1 MTTRRNFLKTGG
13 LSLASLMVGQHS
25 FARMAEK
32 ADDKLAGAAST
43 TQYVCKRPVPSKR
56 QFTSEAVEK
65 AIATTKAKLKDP
77 KLAWMFE
84 NCFPNT
90 LDTTCEHKMVNGKP
104 DTFVLTGDIHAMW
117 LRDSSAQVFPHI
129 QFANDDPKVKTMLA
143 GVINRQTW
151 CINIDPY
158 ANGFN
163 EGPTGSEWES
173 DFTDMK
179 KELHERKWEI
189 DSLCYPIRLAYHYW
203 KTTGD
208 ASIFSDEWLTAIAK
222 VLKTFKEQQR
232 KEDPKGPYR
241 FQRKTE
247 RALDTMTNDGWGNP
261 VKPVGL
267 IASAFRPS
275 DDATTFQFLVPSNFF
290 AVTSLRKAAE
300 MGYKQFAYLPLFQ
313 EDAAKTAGPFIL
325 PSDKREIAMLTT
337 QFLSSSHFSSTML
350 DRFQSEINH
359 LHSGMTIHRI
369 SPIELKEKK
378 LPSSLN
384 IQRTAGIICFEV
396 FDYDYAQMLCDLDL
410 PLLFVDSPVMN
421 MRPPLKADRLYMEN
435 RIEIQNAVTHM
446 VQRGKKRISFAGD
459 KNHCQ
464 SFFERYMAYRDA
476 VEHFGLTEGLSTC
489 AMPSGQQ
496 NYPVSLY
503 ETIRRFKTMPDAFVC
518 ANDFV
523 AMDLVKALNELG
535 YSVPDDIWVCGFDD
549 SQEASYFAPRL
560 TSIHIH
566 GQIMGYTAANLLM
579 TRIEEPSLNYRTV
592 YTETNLILRESTGD

>member
-1 MTTRRNFLKTGG
+1 MATKVTIQDIANELQLSRNTV
-13 LSLASLMVGQHS
+13 S
-25 FARMAEK
+25 
-32 ADDKLAGAAST
+32 
-43 TQYVCKRPVPSKR
+43 
-56 QFTSEAVEK
+56 K
-65 AIATTKAKLKDP
+65 AINNTGV
-77 KLAWMFE
+77 LA
-84 NCFPNT
+84 
-90 LDTTCEHKMVNGKP
+90 
-104 DTFVLTGDIHAMW
+104 
-117 LRDSSAQVFPHI
+117 
-129 QFANDDPKVKTMLA
+129 
-143 GVINRQTW
+143 
-151 CINIDPY
+151 
-158 ANGFN
+158 
-163 EGPTGSEWES
+163 
-173 DFTDMK
+173 
-179 KELHERKWEI
+179 
-189 DSLCYPIRLAYHYW
+189 
-203 KTTGD
+203 
-208 ASIFSDEWLTAIAK
+208 
-222 VLKTFKEQQR
+222 
-232 KEDPKGPYR
+232 
-241 FQRKTE
+241 
-247 RALDTMTNDGWGNP
+247 
-261 VKPVGL
+261 
-267 IASAFRPS
+267 
-275 DDATTFQFLVPSNFF
+275 DATREKI
-290 AVTSLRKAAE
+290 LRKAAE

-313 EDAAKTAGPFIL
+313 EDTAKAAEHSIL

-350 DRFQSEINH
+350 DRFQSEIDH

-384 IQRTAGIICFEV
+384 IERTAGIICIEV
-396 FDYDYAQMLCDLDL
+396 FDYDYAQMLCDLDI
-410 PLLFVDSPVMN
+410 PLLFVDTPVMD

-435 RIEIQNAVTHM
+435 RIEVQNAVAHM

-464 SFFERYMAYRDA
+464 SFFERYMAYKDA
-476 VEHFGLTEGLSTC
+476 VEYFGLTEGLSTC

-523 AMDLVKALNELG
+523 AMDLVKALDELG

>member
-1 MTTRRNFLKTGG
+1 MATKVTIQDIASELQLSRNTV
-13 LSLASLMVGQHS
+13 S
-25 FARMAEK
+25 
-32 ADDKLAGAAST
+32 
-43 TQYVCKRPVPSKR
+43 
-56 QFTSEAVEK
+56 K
-65 AIATTKAKLKDP
+65 AINNTGV
-77 KLAWMFE
+77 LA
-84 NCFPNT
+84 
-90 LDTTCEHKMVNGKP
+90 
-104 DTFVLTGDIHAMW
+104 
-117 LRDSSAQVFPHI
+117 
-129 QFANDDPKVKTMLA
+129 
-143 GVINRQTW
+143 
-151 CINIDPY
+151 
-158 ANGFN
+158 
-163 EGPTGSEWES
+163 
-173 DFTDMK
+173 
-179 KELHERKWEI
+179 
-189 DSLCYPIRLAYHYW
+189 
-203 KTTGD
+203 
-208 ASIFSDEWLTAIAK
+208 
-222 VLKTFKEQQR
+222 
-232 KEDPKGPYR
+232 
-241 FQRKTE
+241 
-247 RALDTMTNDGWGNP
+247 
-261 VKPVGL
+261 
-267 IASAFRPS
+267 
-275 DDATTFQFLVPSNFF
+275 DATREKI
-290 AVTSLRKAAE
+290 LRKAAE

-313 EDAAKTAGPFIL
+313 EGAAKTAGLSIL

-337 QFLSSSHFSSTML
+337 QFLSSSHFSSMML
-350 DRFQSEINH
+350 DRFQSEIDH

-378 LPSSLN
+378 LPSSLD

-396 FDYDYAQMLCDLDL
+396 FDYDYAQMLCDLDV
-410 PLLFVDSPVMN
+410 PLLFVDTPVMD

-435 RIEIQNAVTHM
+435 RIEIQNAVAHM

-476 VEHFGLTEGLSTC
+476 VEYFGLTEGLSTC

-566 GQIMGYTAANLLM
+566 EQIMGYTAANLLM

-592 YTETNLILRESTGD
+592 YTETNLVLRESTGD

>member
-1 MTTRRNFLKTGG
+1 MATKVTIQDIASELQLSRNTV
-13 LSLASLMVGQHS
+13 S
-25 FARMAEK
+25 
-32 ADDKLAGAAST
+32 
-43 TQYVCKRPVPSKR
+43 
-56 QFTSEAVEK
+56 K
-65 AIATTKAKLKDP
+65 AINNTGV
-77 KLAWMFE
+77 LA
-84 NCFPNT
+84 
-90 LDTTCEHKMVNGKP
+90 
-104 DTFVLTGDIHAMW
+104 
-117 LRDSSAQVFPHI
+117 
-129 QFANDDPKVKTMLA
+129 
-143 GVINRQTW
+143 
-151 CINIDPY
+151 
-158 ANGFN
+158 
-163 EGPTGSEWES
+163 
-173 DFTDMK
+173 
-179 KELHERKWEI
+179 
-189 DSLCYPIRLAYHYW
+189 
-203 KTTGD
+203 
-208 ASIFSDEWLTAIAK
+208 
-222 VLKTFKEQQR
+222 
-232 KEDPKGPYR
+232 
-241 FQRKTE
+241 
-247 RALDTMTNDGWGNP
+247 
-261 VKPVGL
+261 
-267 IASAFRPS
+267 
-275 DDATTFQFLVPSNFF
+275 DATREKI
-290 AVTSLRKAAE
+290 LRKAAE

-313 EDAAKTAGPFIL
+313 EGAAKTAGLSIL

-337 QFLSSSHFSSTML
+337 QFLSSSHFSSMML
-350 DRFQSEINH
+350 DRFQSEIDH

-378 LPSSLN
+378 LPSSLD

-396 FDYDYAQMLCDLDL
+396 FDYDYAQMLCDLDV
-410 PLLFVDSPVMN
+410 PLLFVDTPVMD

-435 RIEIQNAVTHM
+435 RIEIQNAVAHM

-464 SFFERYMAYRDA
+464 SFFERYMAYKDA
-476 VEHFGLTEGLSTC
+476 MEYFGLTEGLSTC

>member
-1 MTTRRNFLKTGG
+1 MATKVTIQDIANELQLSRNTV
-13 LSLASLMVGQHS
+13 S
-25 FARMAEK
+25 
-32 ADDKLAGAAST
+32 
-43 TQYVCKRPVPSKR
+43 
-56 QFTSEAVEK
+56 K
-65 AIATTKAKLKDP
+65 AINNTGV
-77 KLAWMFE
+77 LA
-84 NCFPNT
+84 
-90 LDTTCEHKMVNGKP
+90 
-104 DTFVLTGDIHAMW
+104 
-117 LRDSSAQVFPHI
+117 
-129 QFANDDPKVKTMLA
+129 
-143 GVINRQTW
+143 
-151 CINIDPY
+151 
-158 ANGFN
+158 
-163 EGPTGSEWES
+163 
-173 DFTDMK
+173 
-179 KELHERKWEI
+179 
-189 DSLCYPIRLAYHYW
+189 
-203 KTTGD
+203 
-208 ASIFSDEWLTAIAK
+208 
-222 VLKTFKEQQR
+222 
-232 KEDPKGPYR
+232 
-241 FQRKTE
+241 
-247 RALDTMTNDGWGNP
+247 
-261 VKPVGL
+261 
-267 IASAFRPS
+267 
-275 DDATTFQFLVPSNFF
+275 DATREKI
-290 AVTSLRKAAE
+290 LRKAAE

-313 EDAAKTAGPFIL
+313 EDTAKAAEHSIL

-337 QFLSSSHFSSTML
+337 QFLSSSHFSSMML
-350 DRFQSEINH
+350 DRFQSEIEH
-359 LHSGMTIHRI
+359 LHSCTTIHRI

-396 FDYDYAQMLCDLDL
+396 FDYDYAQMLCDLDV
-410 PLLFVDSPVMN
+410 PLLFVDTPVMD

-435 RIEIQNAVTHM
+435 RIEVQNAVAHM

-476 VEHFGLTEGLSTC
+476 VEYFGLTEGLSTC

-523 AMDLVKALNELG
+523 AMDLVKALDELG

>member
-1 MTTRRNFLKTGG
+1 MATRVTIQDIASELQLSRNTV
-13 LSLASLMVGQHS
+13 S
-25 FARMAEK
+25 
-32 ADDKLAGAAST
+32 
-43 TQYVCKRPVPSKR
+43 
-56 QFTSEAVEK
+56 K
-65 AIATTKAKLKDP
+65 AINNTGV
-77 KLAWMFE
+77 LA
-84 NCFPNT
+84 
-90 LDTTCEHKMVNGKP
+90 
-104 DTFVLTGDIHAMW
+104 
-117 LRDSSAQVFPHI
+117 
-129 QFANDDPKVKTMLA
+129 
-143 GVINRQTW
+143 
-151 CINIDPY
+151 
-158 ANGFN
+158 
-163 EGPTGSEWES
+163 
-173 DFTDMK
+173 
-179 KELHERKWEI
+179 
-189 DSLCYPIRLAYHYW
+189 
-203 KTTGD
+203 
-208 ASIFSDEWLTAIAK
+208 
-222 VLKTFKEQQR
+222 
-232 KEDPKGPYR
+232 
-241 FQRKTE
+241 
-247 RALDTMTNDGWGNP
+247 
-261 VKPVGL
+261 
-267 IASAFRPS
+267 
-275 DDATTFQFLVPSNFF
+275 DATREKI
-290 AVTSLRKAAE
+290 LRKAAE

-313 EDAAKTAGPFIL
+313 EGAAKTAGLSIL
-325 PSDKREIAMLTT
+325 PSDKREFAMLTT
-337 QFLSSSHFSSTML
+337 QFLSSSHFSSMML
-350 DRFQSEINH
+350 DRFQSEIDH

-378 LPSSLN
+378 LPSSLD

-396 FDYDYAQMLCDLDL
+396 FDYDYAQMLCDLDV
-410 PLLFVDSPVMN
+410 PLLFVDTPVMD

-435 RIEIQNAVTHM
+435 RIEIQNAVAHM

-464 SFFERYMAYRDA
+464 SFFERYMAYKDA
-476 VEHFGLTEGLSTC
+476 MEYFGLTEGLSTC

>member
-1 MTTRRNFLKTGG
+1 MTTKVTIQDIANELQLSRNTV
-13 LSLASLMVGQHS
+13 S
-25 FARMAEK
+25 
-32 ADDKLAGAAST
+32 
-43 TQYVCKRPVPSKR
+43 
-56 QFTSEAVEK
+56 K
-65 AIATTKAKLKDP
+65 AINNTGV
-77 KLAWMFE
+77 LA
-84 NCFPNT
+84 
-90 LDTTCEHKMVNGKP
+90 
-104 DTFVLTGDIHAMW
+104 
-117 LRDSSAQVFPHI
+117 
-129 QFANDDPKVKTMLA
+129 
-143 GVINRQTW
+143 
-151 CINIDPY
+151 
-158 ANGFN
+158 
-163 EGPTGSEWES
+163 
-173 DFTDMK
+173 
-179 KELHERKWEI
+179 
-189 DSLCYPIRLAYHYW
+189 
-203 KTTGD
+203 
-208 ASIFSDEWLTAIAK
+208 
-222 VLKTFKEQQR
+222 
-232 KEDPKGPYR
+232 
-241 FQRKTE
+241 
-247 RALDTMTNDGWGNP
+247 
-261 VKPVGL
+261 
-267 IASAFRPS
+267 
-275 DDATTFQFLVPSNFF
+275 DATREKI
-290 AVTSLRKAAE
+290 LRKAAE

-313 EDAAKTAGPFIL
+313 EDTAKAAEHSIL

-337 QFLSSSHFSSTML
+337 QFLSSSHFSSMML
-350 DRFQSEINH
+350 DRFQSEIDH

-378 LPSSLN
+378 LPSSLD

-396 FDYDYAQMLCDLDL
+396 FDYDYAQMLCDLDV
-410 PLLFVDSPVMN
+410 PLLFVDTPVMD

-435 RIEIQNAVTHM
+435 RIEIQNAVAHM

-464 SFFERYMAYRDA
+464 SFFERYMAYKDA
-476 VEHFGLTEGLSTC
+476 VEYFGLTEGLSTC

>member
-1 MTTRRNFLKTGG
+1 MTTKVTIQDIANELQLSRNTV
-13 LSLASLMVGQHS
+13 S
-25 FARMAEK
+25 
-32 ADDKLAGAAST
+32 
-43 TQYVCKRPVPSKR
+43 
-56 QFTSEAVEK
+56 K
-65 AIATTKAKLKDP
+65 AINNTGV
-77 KLAWMFE
+77 LA
-84 NCFPNT
+84 
-90 LDTTCEHKMVNGKP
+90 
-104 DTFVLTGDIHAMW
+104 
-117 LRDSSAQVFPHI
+117 
-129 QFANDDPKVKTMLA
+129 
-143 GVINRQTW
+143 
-151 CINIDPY
+151 
-158 ANGFN
+158 
-163 EGPTGSEWES
+163 
-173 DFTDMK
+173 
-179 KELHERKWEI
+179 
-189 DSLCYPIRLAYHYW
+189 
-203 KTTGD
+203 
-208 ASIFSDEWLTAIAK
+208 
-222 VLKTFKEQQR
+222 
-232 KEDPKGPYR
+232 
-241 FQRKTE
+241 
-247 RALDTMTNDGWGNP
+247 
-261 VKPVGL
+261 
-267 IASAFRPS
+267 
-275 DDATTFQFLVPSNFF
+275 DATREKI
-290 AVTSLRKAAE
+290 LRKAAE

-313 EDAAKTAGPFIL
+313 EDTAKAAEHSIL

-435 RIEIQNAVTHM
+435 RIEVQNAVAHM

-464 SFFERYMAYRDA
+464 SFFERYMAYKDA
-476 VEHFGLTEGLSTC
+476 VEYFGLTEGLSTC

>member
-1 MTTRRNFLKTGG
+1 MATKVTIQDIANELQLSRNTV
-13 LSLASLMVGQHS
+13 S
-25 FARMAEK
+25 
-32 ADDKLAGAAST
+32 
-43 TQYVCKRPVPSKR
+43 
-56 QFTSEAVEK
+56 K
-65 AIATTKAKLKDP
+65 AINNTGV
-77 KLAWMFE
+77 LA
-84 NCFPNT
+84 
-90 LDTTCEHKMVNGKP
+90 
-104 DTFVLTGDIHAMW
+104 
-117 LRDSSAQVFPHI
+117 
-129 QFANDDPKVKTMLA
+129 
-143 GVINRQTW
+143 
-151 CINIDPY
+151 
-158 ANGFN
+158 
-163 EGPTGSEWES
+163 
-173 DFTDMK
+173 
-179 KELHERKWEI
+179 
-189 DSLCYPIRLAYHYW
+189 
-203 KTTGD
+203 
-208 ASIFSDEWLTAIAK
+208 
-222 VLKTFKEQQR
+222 
-232 KEDPKGPYR
+232 
-241 FQRKTE
+241 
-247 RALDTMTNDGWGNP
+247 
-261 VKPVGL
+261 
-267 IASAFRPS
+267 
-275 DDATTFQFLVPSNFF
+275 DATREKI
-290 AVTSLRKAAE
+290 LRKAAE

-313 EDAAKTAGPFIL
+313 EDTAKAAEPSIL

-337 QFLSSSHFSSTML
+337 QFLSSSHFSSTTL

-396 FDYDYAQMLCDLDL
+396 FDYDYAQMLCDLDV
-410 PLLFVDSPVMN
+410 PLLFVDTPVMD

-435 RIEIQNAVTHM
+435 RIEIQNAVAHM

-464 SFFERYMAYRDA
+464 SFFERYMAYKDA
-476 VEHFGLTEGLSTC
+476 VEYFGLTEGLSTC

-523 AMDLVKALNELG
+523 AMDLVKALDELG

>member
-1 MTTRRNFLKTGG
+1 MTTKVTIQDIANELQLSRNTV
-13 LSLASLMVGQHS
+13 S
-25 FARMAEK
+25 
-32 ADDKLAGAAST
+32 
-43 TQYVCKRPVPSKR
+43 
-56 QFTSEAVEK
+56 K
-65 AIATTKAKLKDP
+65 AINNTGV
-77 KLAWMFE
+77 LA
-84 NCFPNT
+84 
-90 LDTTCEHKMVNGKP
+90 
-104 DTFVLTGDIHAMW
+104 
-117 LRDSSAQVFPHI
+117 
-129 QFANDDPKVKTMLA
+129 
-143 GVINRQTW
+143 
-151 CINIDPY
+151 
-158 ANGFN
+158 
-163 EGPTGSEWES
+163 
-173 DFTDMK
+173 
-179 KELHERKWEI
+179 
-189 DSLCYPIRLAYHYW
+189 
-203 KTTGD
+203 
-208 ASIFSDEWLTAIAK
+208 
-222 VLKTFKEQQR
+222 
-232 KEDPKGPYR
+232 
-241 FQRKTE
+241 
-247 RALDTMTNDGWGNP
+247 
-261 VKPVGL
+261 
-267 IASAFRPS
+267 
-275 DDATTFQFLVPSNFF
+275 DATREKI
-290 AVTSLRKAAE
+290 LRKAAE

-313 EDAAKTAGPFIL
+313 EDTAKAAEHSIL

-337 QFLSSSHFSSTML
+337 QFLSSSHFSSMML
-350 DRFQSEINH
+350 DRFQSEIDH

-396 FDYDYAQMLCDLDL
+396 FDYDYAQMLCDLDV
-410 PLLFVDSPVMN
+410 PLLFVDTPVMD

-435 RIEIQNAVTHM
+435 RIEIQNAVAHM

-464 SFFERYMAYRDA
+464 SFFERYMAYKDA
-476 VEHFGLTEGLSTC
+476 VEYFGLTEGLSTC

>member
-1 MTTRRNFLKTGG
+1 MATKVTIQDIASELQLSRNTV
-13 LSLASLMVGQHS
+13 S
-25 FARMAEK
+25 
-32 ADDKLAGAAST
+32 
-43 TQYVCKRPVPSKR
+43 
-56 QFTSEAVEK
+56 K
-65 AIATTKAKLKDP
+65 AINNTGV
-77 KLAWMFE
+77 LA
-84 NCFPNT
+84 
-90 LDTTCEHKMVNGKP
+90 
-104 DTFVLTGDIHAMW
+104 
-117 LRDSSAQVFPHI
+117 
-129 QFANDDPKVKTMLA
+129 
-143 GVINRQTW
+143 
-151 CINIDPY
+151 
-158 ANGFN
+158 
-163 EGPTGSEWES
+163 
-173 DFTDMK
+173 
-179 KELHERKWEI
+179 
-189 DSLCYPIRLAYHYW
+189 
-203 KTTGD
+203 
-208 ASIFSDEWLTAIAK
+208 
-222 VLKTFKEQQR
+222 
-232 KEDPKGPYR
+232 
-241 FQRKTE
+241 
-247 RALDTMTNDGWGNP
+247 
-261 VKPVGL
+261 
-267 IASAFRPS
+267 
-275 DDATTFQFLVPSNFF
+275 DATREKI
-290 AVTSLRKAAE
+290 LRKAAE

-313 EDAAKTAGPFIL
+313 EGAAKTAGLSIL

-337 QFLSSSHFSSTML
+337 QFLSSSHFSSMML
-350 DRFQSEINH
+350 DRFQSEIDH

-378 LPSSLN
+378 LPSSLD

-396 FDYDYAQMLCDLDL
+396 FDYDYAQMLCNLDV
-410 PLLFVDSPVMN
+410 PLLFVDTPVMD

-435 RIEIQNAVTHM
+435 RIEIQNAVAHM

-464 SFFERYMAYRDA
+464 SFFERYMAYKDA
-476 VEHFGLTEGLSTC
+476 MEYFGLTEGLSTC

-566 GQIMGYTAANLLM
+566 EQIMGYTAANLLM

>member
-1 MTTRRNFLKTGG
+1 MATKVTIQDIASELQLSRNTV
-13 LSLASLMVGQHS
+13 S
-25 FARMAEK
+25 
-32 ADDKLAGAAST
+32 
-43 TQYVCKRPVPSKR
+43 
-56 QFTSEAVEK
+56 K
-65 AIATTKAKLKDP
+65 AINNTGV
-77 KLAWMFE
+77 LA
-84 NCFPNT
+84 
-90 LDTTCEHKMVNGKP
+90 
-104 DTFVLTGDIHAMW
+104 
-117 LRDSSAQVFPHI
+117 
-129 QFANDDPKVKTMLA
+129 
-143 GVINRQTW
+143 
-151 CINIDPY
+151 
-158 ANGFN
+158 
-163 EGPTGSEWES
+163 
-173 DFTDMK
+173 
-179 KELHERKWEI
+179 
-189 DSLCYPIRLAYHYW
+189 
-203 KTTGD
+203 
-208 ASIFSDEWLTAIAK
+208 
-222 VLKTFKEQQR
+222 
-232 KEDPKGPYR
+232 
-241 FQRKTE
+241 
-247 RALDTMTNDGWGNP
+247 
-261 VKPVGL
+261 
-267 IASAFRPS
+267 
-275 DDATTFQFLVPSNFF
+275 DATREKI
-290 AVTSLRKAAE
+290 LRKAAE

-313 EDAAKTAGPFIL
+313 EGAAKTAGLSIL

-337 QFLSSSHFSSTML
+337 QFLSSSHFSSMML
-350 DRFQSEINH
+350 DRFQSEIDH

-396 FDYDYAQMLCDLDL
+396 FDYDYAQMLCDLDV
-410 PLLFVDSPVMN
+410 PLLFVDTPVMD

-435 RIEIQNAVTHM
+435 RIEIQNAVAHM

-464 SFFERYMAYRDA
+464 SFFERYMAYKDA
-476 VEHFGLTEGLSTC
+476 MEYFGLTEGLSTC

-566 GQIMGYTAANLLM
+566 EQIMGYTAANLLM

>member
-1 MTTRRNFLKTGG
+1 MATKVTIQDIASELQLSRNTV
-13 LSLASLMVGQHS
+13 S
-25 FARMAEK
+25 
-32 ADDKLAGAAST
+32 
-43 TQYVCKRPVPSKR
+43 
-56 QFTSEAVEK
+56 K
-65 AIATTKAKLKDP
+65 AINNTGV
-77 KLAWMFE
+77 LA
-84 NCFPNT
+84 
-90 LDTTCEHKMVNGKP
+90 
-104 DTFVLTGDIHAMW
+104 
-117 LRDSSAQVFPHI
+117 
-129 QFANDDPKVKTMLA
+129 
-143 GVINRQTW
+143 
-151 CINIDPY
+151 
-158 ANGFN
+158 
-163 EGPTGSEWES
+163 
-173 DFTDMK
+173 
-179 KELHERKWEI
+179 
-189 DSLCYPIRLAYHYW
+189 
-203 KTTGD
+203 
-208 ASIFSDEWLTAIAK
+208 
-222 VLKTFKEQQR
+222 
-232 KEDPKGPYR
+232 
-241 FQRKTE
+241 
-247 RALDTMTNDGWGNP
+247 
-261 VKPVGL
+261 
-267 IASAFRPS
+267 
-275 DDATTFQFLVPSNFF
+275 DATREKI
-290 AVTSLRKAAE
+290 LRKAAE

-313 EDAAKTAGPFIL
+313 EGTAKTAGLSIL

-337 QFLSSSHFSSTML
+337 QFLSSSHFSSMML
-350 DRFQSEINH
+350 DRFQSEIDH

-378 LPSSLN
+378 LPSSLD

-396 FDYDYAQMLCDLDL
+396 FDYDYAQMLCDLDV
-410 PLLFVDSPVMN
+410 PLLFVDTPVMD

-435 RIEIQNAVTHM
+435 RIEIQNAVAHM

-464 SFFERYMAYRDA
+464 SFFERYMAYKDA
-476 VEHFGLTEGLSTC
+476 MEYFGLTEGLSTC

>member
-1 MTTRRNFLKTGG
+1 MATKVTIQDIANELQLSRNTV
-13 LSLASLMVGQHS
+13 S
-25 FARMAEK
+25 
-32 ADDKLAGAAST
+32 
-43 TQYVCKRPVPSKR
+43 
-56 QFTSEAVEK
+56 K
-65 AIATTKAKLKDP
+65 AINNTGV
-77 KLAWMFE
+77 LA
-84 NCFPNT
+84 
-90 LDTTCEHKMVNGKP
+90 
-104 DTFVLTGDIHAMW
+104 
-117 LRDSSAQVFPHI
+117 
-129 QFANDDPKVKTMLA
+129 
-143 GVINRQTW
+143 
-151 CINIDPY
+151 
-158 ANGFN
+158 
-163 EGPTGSEWES
+163 
-173 DFTDMK
+173 
-179 KELHERKWEI
+179 
-189 DSLCYPIRLAYHYW
+189 
-203 KTTGD
+203 
-208 ASIFSDEWLTAIAK
+208 
-222 VLKTFKEQQR
+222 
-232 KEDPKGPYR
+232 
-241 FQRKTE
+241 
-247 RALDTMTNDGWGNP
+247 
-261 VKPVGL
+261 
-267 IASAFRPS
+267 
-275 DDATTFQFLVPSNFF
+275 DATREKI
-290 AVTSLRKAAE
+290 LRKAAE

-313 EDAAKTAGPFIL
+313 EGAAKTAGLSIL

-337 QFLSSSHFSSTML
+337 QFLSSSHFSSMML
-350 DRFQSEINH
+350 DRFQSEIDH

-396 FDYDYAQMLCDLDL
+396 FDYDYAQMLCDLDV
-410 PLLFVDSPVMN
+410 PLLFVDTPVMD

-435 RIEIQNAVTHM
+435 RIEIQNAVAHM

-464 SFFERYMAYRDA
+464 SFFERYMAYKDA
-476 VEHFGLTEGLSTC
+476 MEYFGLTEGLNTC

>member
-1 MTTRRNFLKTGG
+1 MATKVTIQDIASELQLSRNTV
-13 LSLASLMVGQHS
+13 S
-25 FARMAEK
+25 
-32 ADDKLAGAAST
+32 
-43 TQYVCKRPVPSKR
+43 
-56 QFTSEAVEK
+56 K
-65 AIATTKAKLKDP
+65 AINNTGV
-77 KLAWMFE
+77 LA
-84 NCFPNT
+84 
-90 LDTTCEHKMVNGKP
+90 
-104 DTFVLTGDIHAMW
+104 
-117 LRDSSAQVFPHI
+117 
-129 QFANDDPKVKTMLA
+129 
-143 GVINRQTW
+143 
-151 CINIDPY
+151 
-158 ANGFN
+158 
-163 EGPTGSEWES
+163 
-173 DFTDMK
+173 
-179 KELHERKWEI
+179 
-189 DSLCYPIRLAYHYW
+189 
-203 KTTGD
+203 
-208 ASIFSDEWLTAIAK
+208 
-222 VLKTFKEQQR
+222 
-232 KEDPKGPYR
+232 
-241 FQRKTE
+241 
-247 RALDTMTNDGWGNP
+247 
-261 VKPVGL
+261 
-267 IASAFRPS
+267 
-275 DDATTFQFLVPSNFF
+275 DATREKI
-290 AVTSLRKAAE
+290 LRKAAE

-313 EDAAKTAGPFIL
+313 EGAAKTAGLSIL

-337 QFLSSSHFSSTML
+337 QFLSSSHFSSMML
-350 DRFQSEINH
+350 DRFQSEIDH

-384 IQRTAGIICFEV
+384 IQRTAGIICIEV
-396 FDYDYAQMLCDLDL
+396 FDYDYAQMLCDLDV
-410 PLLFVDSPVMN
+410 PLLFVDTPVMD

-435 RIEIQNAVTHM
+435 RIEIQNAVAHM

-464 SFFERYMAYRDA
+464 SFFERYMAYKDA
-476 VEHFGLTEGLSTC
+476 VEYFGLTEGLSTC

>member
-1 MTTRRNFLKTGG
+1 MATKVTIQDIANELQLSRNTV
-13 LSLASLMVGQHS
+13 S
-25 FARMAEK
+25 
-32 ADDKLAGAAST
+32 
-43 TQYVCKRPVPSKR
+43 
-56 QFTSEAVEK
+56 K
-65 AIATTKAKLKDP
+65 AINNTGV
-77 KLAWMFE
+77 LA
-84 NCFPNT
+84 
-90 LDTTCEHKMVNGKP
+90 
-104 DTFVLTGDIHAMW
+104 
-117 LRDSSAQVFPHI
+117 
-129 QFANDDPKVKTMLA
+129 
-143 GVINRQTW
+143 
-151 CINIDPY
+151 
-158 ANGFN
+158 
-163 EGPTGSEWES
+163 
-173 DFTDMK
+173 
-179 KELHERKWEI
+179 
-189 DSLCYPIRLAYHYW
+189 
-203 KTTGD
+203 
-208 ASIFSDEWLTAIAK
+208 
-222 VLKTFKEQQR
+222 
-232 KEDPKGPYR
+232 
-241 FQRKTE
+241 
-247 RALDTMTNDGWGNP
+247 
-261 VKPVGL
+261 
-267 IASAFRPS
+267 
-275 DDATTFQFLVPSNFF
+275 DATREKI
-290 AVTSLRKAAE
+290 LRKAAE

-313 EDAAKTAGPFIL
+313 EDTAKAAEQSIL

-337 QFLSSSHFSSTML
+337 QFLSSSHFSSMML
-350 DRFQSEINH
+350 DRFQSEIEH
-359 LHSGMTIHRI
+359 LHSCTTIHRI

-384 IQRTAGIICFEV
+384 IERTAGIICIEV
-396 FDYDYAQMLCDLDL
+396 FDYDYAQMLCDLDV
-410 PLLFVDSPVMN
+410 PLLFVDTPVMD

-435 RIEIQNAVTHM
+435 RIEVQNAVAHM

-464 SFFERYMAYRDA
+464 SFFERYMAYKDA
-476 VEHFGLTEGLSTC
+476 VEYFGLTEGLSTC

>member
-1 MTTRRNFLKTGG
+1 MATKVTIQDIANELQLSRNTV
-13 LSLASLMVGQHS
+13 S
-25 FARMAEK
+25 
-32 ADDKLAGAAST
+32 
-43 TQYVCKRPVPSKR
+43 
-56 QFTSEAVEK
+56 K
-65 AIATTKAKLKDP
+65 AINNTGV
-77 KLAWMFE
+77 LA
-84 NCFPNT
+84 
-90 LDTTCEHKMVNGKP
+90 
-104 DTFVLTGDIHAMW
+104 
-117 LRDSSAQVFPHI
+117 
-129 QFANDDPKVKTMLA
+129 
-143 GVINRQTW
+143 
-151 CINIDPY
+151 
-158 ANGFN
+158 
-163 EGPTGSEWES
+163 
-173 DFTDMK
+173 
-179 KELHERKWEI
+179 
-189 DSLCYPIRLAYHYW
+189 
-203 KTTGD
+203 
-208 ASIFSDEWLTAIAK
+208 
-222 VLKTFKEQQR
+222 
-232 KEDPKGPYR
+232 
-241 FQRKTE
+241 
-247 RALDTMTNDGWGNP
+247 
-261 VKPVGL
+261 
-267 IASAFRPS
+267 
-275 DDATTFQFLVPSNFF
+275 DATREKI
-290 AVTSLRKAAE
+290 LRKAAE

-313 EDAAKTAGPFIL
+313 EDTAKAAEHSIL

-337 QFLSSSHFSSTML
+337 QFLSSSHFSSMML
-350 DRFQSEINH
+350 DRFQSEIDH

-369 SPIELKEKK
+369 SPTELKEKK

-396 FDYDYAQMLCDLDL
+396 FDYDYAQMLCDLDV
-410 PLLFVDSPVMN
+410 PLLFVDTPVMD

-435 RIEIQNAVTHM
+435 RIEVQNAVAHM

-464 SFFERYMAYRDA
+464 SFFERYMAYKDA
-476 VEHFGLTEGLSTC
+476 VEYFGLTEGLSTC

>member
-1 MTTRRNFLKTGG
+1 MTTKVTIQDIANELQLSRNTV
-13 LSLASLMVGQHS
+13 S
-25 FARMAEK
+25 
-32 ADDKLAGAAST
+32 
-43 TQYVCKRPVPSKR
+43 
-56 QFTSEAVEK
+56 K
-65 AIATTKAKLKDP
+65 AINNTGV
-77 KLAWMFE
+77 LA
-84 NCFPNT
+84 
-90 LDTTCEHKMVNGKP
+90 
-104 DTFVLTGDIHAMW
+104 
-117 LRDSSAQVFPHI
+117 
-129 QFANDDPKVKTMLA
+129 
-143 GVINRQTW
+143 
-151 CINIDPY
+151 
-158 ANGFN
+158 
-163 EGPTGSEWES
+163 
-173 DFTDMK
+173 
-179 KELHERKWEI
+179 
-189 DSLCYPIRLAYHYW
+189 
-203 KTTGD
+203 
-208 ASIFSDEWLTAIAK
+208 
-222 VLKTFKEQQR
+222 
-232 KEDPKGPYR
+232 
-241 FQRKTE
+241 
-247 RALDTMTNDGWGNP
+247 
-261 VKPVGL
+261 
-267 IASAFRPS
+267 
-275 DDATTFQFLVPSNFF
+275 DATREKI
-290 AVTSLRKAAE
+290 LRKAAE

-313 EDAAKTAGPFIL
+313 EDTAKAAEHSIL

-337 QFLSSSHFSSTML
+337 QFLSSSHFSSMML
-350 DRFQSEINH
+350 DRFQSEIEH
-359 LHSGMTIHRI
+359 LHSCTTIHRI

-384 IQRTAGIICFEV
+384 IQRTAGIICIEV
-396 FDYDYAQMLCDLDL
+396 FDYDYAQMLCDLDV
-410 PLLFVDSPVMN
+410 PLLFVDTPVMD

-435 RIEIQNAVTHM
+435 RIEIQNAVAHM

-464 SFFERYMAYRDA
+464 SFFERYMAYKDA
-476 VEHFGLTEGLSTC
+476 VEYFGLTEGLSTC

>member
-1 MTTRRNFLKTGG
+1 MATKVTIQDIANELQLSRNTV
-13 LSLASLMVGQHS
+13 S
-25 FARMAEK
+25 
-32 ADDKLAGAAST
+32 
-43 TQYVCKRPVPSKR
+43 
-56 QFTSEAVEK
+56 K
-65 AIATTKAKLKDP
+65 AINNTGV
-77 KLAWMFE
+77 LA
-84 NCFPNT
+84 
-90 LDTTCEHKMVNGKP
+90 
-104 DTFVLTGDIHAMW
+104 
-117 LRDSSAQVFPHI
+117 
-129 QFANDDPKVKTMLA
+129 
-143 GVINRQTW
+143 
-151 CINIDPY
+151 
-158 ANGFN
+158 
-163 EGPTGSEWES
+163 
-173 DFTDMK
+173 
-179 KELHERKWEI
+179 
-189 DSLCYPIRLAYHYW
+189 
-203 KTTGD
+203 
-208 ASIFSDEWLTAIAK
+208 
-222 VLKTFKEQQR
+222 
-232 KEDPKGPYR
+232 
-241 FQRKTE
+241 
-247 RALDTMTNDGWGNP
+247 
-261 VKPVGL
+261 
-267 IASAFRPS
+267 
-275 DDATTFQFLVPSNFF
+275 DATREKI
-290 AVTSLRKAAE
+290 LRKAAE

-313 EDAAKTAGPFIL
+313 EGAAKTAGLSIL

-350 DRFQSEINH
+350 DRFQSEIDH

-396 FDYDYAQMLCDLDL
+396 FDYDYAQMLCDLDV
-410 PLLFVDSPVMN
+410 PLLFVDTPVMD

-435 RIEIQNAVTHM
+435 RIEIQNAVAHM

-464 SFFERYMAYRDA
+464 SFFERYMAYKDA
-476 VEHFGLTEGLSTC
+476 MEYFGLTEGLSTC

>member
-1 MTTRRNFLKTGG
+1 MATRVTIQDIASELQLSRNTV
-13 LSLASLMVGQHS
+13 S
-25 FARMAEK
+25 
-32 ADDKLAGAAST
+32 
-43 TQYVCKRPVPSKR
+43 
-56 QFTSEAVEK
+56 K
-65 AIATTKAKLKDP
+65 AINNTGV
-77 KLAWMFE
+77 LA
-84 NCFPNT
+84 
-90 LDTTCEHKMVNGKP
+90 
-104 DTFVLTGDIHAMW
+104 
-117 LRDSSAQVFPHI
+117 
-129 QFANDDPKVKTMLA
+129 
-143 GVINRQTW
+143 
-151 CINIDPY
+151 
-158 ANGFN
+158 
-163 EGPTGSEWES
+163 
-173 DFTDMK
+173 
-179 KELHERKWEI
+179 
-189 DSLCYPIRLAYHYW
+189 
-203 KTTGD
+203 
-208 ASIFSDEWLTAIAK
+208 
-222 VLKTFKEQQR
+222 
-232 KEDPKGPYR
+232 
-241 FQRKTE
+241 
-247 RALDTMTNDGWGNP
+247 
-261 VKPVGL
+261 
-267 IASAFRPS
+267 
-275 DDATTFQFLVPSNFF
+275 DATREKI
-290 AVTSLRKAAE
+290 LRKAAE

-313 EDAAKTAGPFIL
+313 EGAAKTAGLSIL

-337 QFLSSSHFSSTML
+337 QFLSSSHFSSMML
-350 DRFQSEINH
+350 DRFQSEIDH

-396 FDYDYAQMLCDLDL
+396 FDYDYAQMLCDLDV
-410 PLLFVDSPVMN
+410 PLLFVDTPVMD

-435 RIEIQNAVTHM
+435 RIEVQNAVAHM

-464 SFFERYMAYRDA
+464 SFFERYMAYKDA
-476 VEHFGLTEGLSTC
+476 VEYFGLTEGLSTC

>member
-1 MTTRRNFLKTGG
+1 MATKVTIQDIASELQLSRNTV
-13 LSLASLMVGQHS
+13 S
-25 FARMAEK
+25 
-32 ADDKLAGAAST
+32 
-43 TQYVCKRPVPSKR
+43 
-56 QFTSEAVEK
+56 K
-65 AIATTKAKLKDP
+65 AINNTGV
-77 KLAWMFE
+77 LA
-84 NCFPNT
+84 
-90 LDTTCEHKMVNGKP
+90 
-104 DTFVLTGDIHAMW
+104 
-117 LRDSSAQVFPHI
+117 
-129 QFANDDPKVKTMLA
+129 
-143 GVINRQTW
+143 
-151 CINIDPY
+151 
-158 ANGFN
+158 
-163 EGPTGSEWES
+163 
-173 DFTDMK
+173 
-179 KELHERKWEI
+179 
-189 DSLCYPIRLAYHYW
+189 
-203 KTTGD
+203 
-208 ASIFSDEWLTAIAK
+208 
-222 VLKTFKEQQR
+222 
-232 KEDPKGPYR
+232 
-241 FQRKTE
+241 
-247 RALDTMTNDGWGNP
+247 
-261 VKPVGL
+261 
-267 IASAFRPS
+267 
-275 DDATTFQFLVPSNFF
+275 DATREKI
-290 AVTSLRKAAE
+290 LRKAAE

-313 EDAAKTAGPFIL
+313 EGAAKTAGLSIL

-337 QFLSSSHFSSTML
+337 QFLSSSHFSSMML
-350 DRFQSEINH
+350 DRFQSEIDH

-378 LPSSLN
+378 LPSSLD

-396 FDYDYAQMLCDLDL
+396 FDYDYAQMLCDLDV

-435 RIEIQNAVTHM
+435 RIEIQNAVAHM

-464 SFFERYMAYRDA
+464 SFFERYMAYKDA
-476 VEHFGLTEGLSTC
+476 VEYFGLTEGLSTC

>member
-1 MTTRRNFLKTGG
+1 MATKVTIQDIANELQLSRNTV
-13 LSLASLMVGQHS
+13 S
-25 FARMAEK
+25 
-32 ADDKLAGAAST
+32 
-43 TQYVCKRPVPSKR
+43 
-56 QFTSEAVEK
+56 K
-65 AIATTKAKLKDP
+65 AINNTGV
-77 KLAWMFE
+77 LA
-84 NCFPNT
+84 
-90 LDTTCEHKMVNGKP
+90 
-104 DTFVLTGDIHAMW
+104 
-117 LRDSSAQVFPHI
+117 
-129 QFANDDPKVKTMLA
+129 
-143 GVINRQTW
+143 
-151 CINIDPY
+151 
-158 ANGFN
+158 
-163 EGPTGSEWES
+163 
-173 DFTDMK
+173 
-179 KELHERKWEI
+179 
-189 DSLCYPIRLAYHYW
+189 
-203 KTTGD
+203 
-208 ASIFSDEWLTAIAK
+208 
-222 VLKTFKEQQR
+222 
-232 KEDPKGPYR
+232 
-241 FQRKTE
+241 
-247 RALDTMTNDGWGNP
+247 
-261 VKPVGL
+261 
-267 IASAFRPS
+267 
-275 DDATTFQFLVPSNFF
+275 DATREKI
-290 AVTSLRKAAE
+290 LRKAAE

-313 EDAAKTAGPFIL
+313 EGAAKTAGLSIL

-337 QFLSSSHFSSTML
+337 QFLSSSHFSSMML
-350 DRFQSEINH
+350 DRFQSEIDH

-378 LPSSLN
+378 LPSSLD

-396 FDYDYAQMLCDLDL
+396 FDYDYAQMLCDLDV
-410 PLLFVDSPVMN
+410 PLLFVDTPVMD

-435 RIEIQNAVTHM
+435 RIEVQNAVAHM

-464 SFFERYMAYRDA
+464 SFFERYMAYKDA
-476 VEHFGLTEGLSTC
+476 MEYFGLTEGLSTC

-496 NYPVSLY
+496 NYPVSPY

>member
-1 MTTRRNFLKTGG
+1 MATKVTIQDIANELQLSRNTV
-13 LSLASLMVGQHS
+13 S
-25 FARMAEK
+25 
-32 ADDKLAGAAST
+32 
-43 TQYVCKRPVPSKR
+43 
-56 QFTSEAVEK
+56 K
-65 AIATTKAKLKDP
+65 AINNTGV
-77 KLAWMFE
+77 LA
-84 NCFPNT
+84 
-90 LDTTCEHKMVNGKP
+90 
-104 DTFVLTGDIHAMW
+104 
-117 LRDSSAQVFPHI
+117 
-129 QFANDDPKVKTMLA
+129 
-143 GVINRQTW
+143 
-151 CINIDPY
+151 
-158 ANGFN
+158 
-163 EGPTGSEWES
+163 
-173 DFTDMK
+173 
-179 KELHERKWEI
+179 
-189 DSLCYPIRLAYHYW
+189 
-203 KTTGD
+203 
-208 ASIFSDEWLTAIAK
+208 
-222 VLKTFKEQQR
+222 
-232 KEDPKGPYR
+232 
-241 FQRKTE
+241 
-247 RALDTMTNDGWGNP
+247 
-261 VKPVGL
+261 
-267 IASAFRPS
+267 
-275 DDATTFQFLVPSNFF
+275 DATREKI
-290 AVTSLRKAAE
+290 LRKAAE

-313 EDAAKTAGPFIL
+313 EDTAKAAEHSIL

-337 QFLSSSHFSSTML
+337 QFLSSSHFSSMML
-350 DRFQSEINH
+350 DRFQSEIDH

-384 IQRTAGIICFEV
+384 IQRTAGIICIEV
-396 FDYDYAQMLCDLDL
+396 FDYDYAQMLCDLDV
-410 PLLFVDSPVMN
+410 PLLFVDTPVMD

-435 RIEIQNAVTHM
+435 RIEVQNAVAHM

-464 SFFERYMAYRDA
+464 SFFERYMAYKDA
-476 VEHFGLTEGLSTC
+476 MEYFGLTEGLSTC